1 MSRMASIRACALWL
15 LPLLACA
22 QVTVSRASLLVR
34 LLPLCSARAAWRLAT
49 PLYGRRHVRPTHRVG
64 VMACPGRL
72 QADDSEAGE

>member
-49 PLYGRRHVRPTHRVG
+49 PCT
-64 VMACPGRL
+64 
-72 QADDSEAGE
+72 ADGMSGPLTEWA